1 MNTITKELDRIITEY
16 TPIVAEGNRVSIGL
30 LDGVLLLQKGNEEEG
45 EAPMVIRVDAM
56 AERLSLTIEELF
68 ESGEETA

>member
-16 TPIVAEGNRVSIGL
+16 TQIVAEGHRVSIGL
-30 LDGVLLLQKGNEEEG
+30 LDGILLLQKGNEEEG

-56 AERLSLTIEELF
+56 AERLSLTVEELF
-68 ESGEETA
+68 KSEEETA

>member
-1 MNTITKELDRIITEY
+1 MNTITKELELIIMEY

-30 LDGVLLLQKGNEEEG
+30 LDGILLLQKGNEEEG

-56 AERLSLTIEELF
+56 AERLSLTVEELF
-68 ESGEETA
+68 EG

>member
-1 MNTITKELDRIITEY
+1 MNTITKELERIITEY

-30 LDGVLLLQKGNEEEG
+30 LDGILFLQKGNEEEG

-56 AERLSLTIEELF
+56 AERLSLTVEELF
-68 ESGEETA
+68 EG

>member
-1 MNTITKELDRIITEY
+1 MNTITKELERIITEY

-30 LDGVLLLQKGNEEEG
+30 LDGILLLQKGNEEDG

-68 ESGEETA
+68 EG

>member
-30 LDGVLLLQKGNEEEG
+30 LDGILLLQKGNEEEG

-56 AERLSLTIEELF
+56 SERLSLTVEELF
-68 ESGEETA
+68 EG

>member
-30 LDGVLLLQKGNEEEG
+30 LDGILLLQKGNEAEG
-45 EAPMVIRVDAM
+45 EAPLVIRVDAIS
-56 AERLSLTIEELF
+56 EHLSLTVEELF
-68 ESGEETA
+68 ESGEEMA

>member
-16 TPIVAEGNRVSIGL
+16 TPIVAEGHRVSIGL
-30 LDGVLLLQKGNEEEG
+30 LDGILLLQKGNEEEG

-56 AERLSLTIEELF
+56 AERLSFTVEELF
-68 ESGEETA
+68 ESEEETA

>member
-1 MNTITKELDRIITEY
+1 MNAITKELERIITEY

-30 LDGVLLLQKGNEEEG
+30 LDGILLLQKGNEEEG

-56 AERLSLTIEELF
+56 AERLSLTVEELF
-68 ESGEETA
+68 EG

>member
-1 MNTITKELDRIITEY
+1 MNTITKELERIITEY

-30 LDGVLLLQKGNEEEG
+30 LDGILLLQKGNEEEG

-56 AERLSLTIEELF
+56 AERLSLTVEELF
-68 ESGEETA
+68 EG

>member
-1 MNTITKELDRIITEY
+1 MNMITKELERIITEY

-30 LDGVLLLQKGNEEEG
+30 LDGILFLQRGNEEEG

-56 AERLSLTIEELF
+56 AERLSLTVEELF
-68 ESGEETA
+68 EG